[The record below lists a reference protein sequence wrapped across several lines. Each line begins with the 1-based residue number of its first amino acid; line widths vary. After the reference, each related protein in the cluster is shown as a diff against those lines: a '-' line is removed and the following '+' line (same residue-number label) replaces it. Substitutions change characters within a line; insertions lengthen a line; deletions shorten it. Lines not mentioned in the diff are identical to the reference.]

1 MYTYS
6 YRAFTKRRKFLTKP
20 ARFLFDTHFRLE
32 NKIAE
37 HPEHFKSFSSIR
49 DTLGLF
55 LFRHNLLDA
64 TEIVLENEAH
74 LIEAAF
80 GRIKLFGGTA
90 RTVLDEPF
98 VLKAVK
104 AFFQERD
111 PLLLAAAERA
121 MLHSTT
127 PSVHGNMWETV
138 RAFIHGYLELTTQG
152 LVLIKYV
159 IVLFS

>member
-1 MYTYS
+1 
-6 YRAFTKRRKFLTKP
+6 LTT
-20 ARFLFDTHFRLE
+20 AILYEINNSLE
-32 NKIAE
+32 RKIAD
-37 HPEHFKSFSSIR
+37 HPELFKSFSSIR

-98 VLKAVK
+98 VLKATK
-104 AFFQERD
+104 AYFQDRD
-111 PLLLAAAERA
+111 PY
-121 MLHSTT
+121 S
-127 PSVHGNMWETV
+127 
-138 RAFIHGYLELTTQG
+138 
-152 LVLIKYV
+152 
-159 IVLFS
+159 